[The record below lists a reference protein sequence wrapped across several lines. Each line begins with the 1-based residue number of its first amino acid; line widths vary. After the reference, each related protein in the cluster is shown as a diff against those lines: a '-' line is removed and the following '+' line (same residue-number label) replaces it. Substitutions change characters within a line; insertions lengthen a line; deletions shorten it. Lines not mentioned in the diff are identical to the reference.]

1 MGGPLTLTSL
11 GSGIWSAS
19 GNLLFT
25 GHGLPNWH
33 YLPSGTLSQVSL
45 IQDGSGGA
53 VKTILRAHLTGL
65 TGTLA
70 GKLTGEVTENI
81 TITGAGGTP
90 LPDLLRLAAGL
101 SANDTIYSGV
111 VADPVA
117 EPNSVVL
124 LGCGLGAVVAAF
136 YGVANDPR
144 QDKTKPGAK
153 PNSEEVGPP
162 SSAKWPHS
170 ATVGNRCE
178 RLLLT
183 SGDGRPAVRR
193 SARYSRLIRQ
203 ISDPS
208 ATGLLCAFQRQAA
221 PNIWP
226 AIASLADAV
235 ADDFSRGR
243 RRRPPTPFQH
253 RSRLEGPQPDRTVSH
268 LARPLSDY
276 NKKGRFVRI
285 SIAGRRKSHVHD
297 VVTTKEV
304 PSYRLD

>member
-1 MGGPLTLTSL
+1 VGGPLTLTSL

-124 LGCGLGAVVAAF
+124 LGCGLGAVVAA
-136 YGVANDPR
+136 A
-144 QDKTKPGAK
+144 
-153 PNSEEVGPP
+153 
-162 SSAKWPHS
+162 
-170 ATVGNRCE
+170 
-178 RLLLT
+178 L
-183 SGDGRPAVRR
+183 
-193 SARYSRLIRQ
+193 
-203 ISDPS
+203 
-208 ATGLLCAFQRQAA
+208 
-221 PNIWP
+221 
-226 AIASLADAV
+226 
-235 ADDFSRGR
+235 R
-243 RRRPPTPFQH
+243 RRKRSPP
-253 RSRLEGPQPDRTVSH
+253 G
-268 LARPLSDY
+268 
-276 NKKGRFVRI
+276 
-285 SIAGRRKSHVHD
+285 
-297 VVTTKEV
+297 
-304 PSYRLD
+304 